1 MKKYKVTKHAVGIML
16 LSTFLFLCGC
26 GGKKNLVV
34 EEQPL
39 SETKEAAE
47 FFEVTGKNLGKTAT
61 STDEINLSKENVEE
75 KALITPSELLLREIK
90 KQKEEQKAGESDFN
104 LKDKGKSAEIVQA
117 VNADEIL
124 SPKEPSGDETAHPL
138 PQTKKSVKRKKSSK
152 AGDVV
157 LNFDR
162 ADLNEVIKTMAG
174 LLKINYI
181 IGQDVQG
188 KVTINTAGMLRKED
202 LFPVFYQILEAN
214 GLTAVKEG
222 NLYKI
227 VKIKQASRMSIPSR
241 FGREDEGTLSGE
253 SIIMQIIPLKNI
265 SAAELTKLLTPFI
278 SAEGTIISHKDSNT
292 LLLVDKSINIMKV
305 LNLVEV
311 FDVDMFQNVN
321 HRFYPL
327 ENIDV
332 GEMLKLLN
340 DIMSAY
346 KDFSKAKLKLIG
358 ISRLNTLLAVSRNP
372 GLFDKLESF
381 IRQLDVPGDSIT
393 EPNIYVYSVKNGEA
407 SDLAALLTSVLS
419 DQGESGGVSQDFD
432 EKSRRA
438 IPGNPLAR
446 KTKEEKEKKIIVTR
460 RKAAKFIS
468 GTLKGKINI
477 TPDTI
482 RNVLIIKAVPS
493 DYRAICSIL
502 DRIDVLPRQVLISV
516 TVAEITL
523 DESTKL
529 GVEWSYVRGDGSS
542 LTSNLLEAEV
552 SSSGLKF
559 TVGMLDRWSSIID
572 ALATENKVNILSSPS
587 VLASDNKE
595 AKIDIS
601 TEVPVASTQYEHD
614 SDSDAVIETTIEY
627 RNTGVILSVTPH
639 INERG
644 LVSMDISQEVS
655 EQSQNVLVGDK
666 EYPSFFK
673 RSVTTSLTVND
684 GQTIAIGG
692 LIKETKSDGTSGVPL
707 FSRIP
712 IIGFLFGKDTK
723 SISKTELI
731 ILITPRVITSL
742 EDVDTVTQEFKSKTQ
757 NAMKFVE

>member
-1 MKKYKVTKHAVGIML
+1 MKKYKVTKQAVGIMIFSAFLL
-16 LSTFLFLCGC
+16 LSGC
-26 GGKKNLVV
+26 AGKKNLTG

-47 FFEVTGKNLGKTAT
+47 FFEVTGKNLEKTTTSLDKKPGKVDK
-61 STDEINLSKENVEE
+61 TDVLPGDNIVQKEKPVEE
-75 KALITPSELLLREIK
+75 QSENIDLEALFQTNETTIDRDPDRKKA
-90 KQKEEQKAGESDFN
+90 Q
-104 LKDKGKSAEIVQA
+104 
-117 VNADEIL
+117 
-124 SPKEPSGDETAHPL
+124 PL
-138 PQTKKSVKRKKSSK
+138 PEKKKKSVKRKKPSK
-152 AGDVV
+152 AGDIV

-181 IGQDVQG
+181 IGQNVQG
-188 KVTINTAGMLRKED
+188 KVTINTAGMLRKKD

-227 VKIKQASRMSIPSR
+227 VKIKQASRMSIASR
-241 FGREDEGTLSGE
+241 LGREDEGMLYGE
-253 SIIMQIIPLKNI
+253 SIIMQIISLKNI

-292 LLLVDKSINIMKV
+292 LLLVDRSINIMKV
-305 LNLVEV
+305 LKLVEV
-311 FDVDMFQNVN
+311 FDVDIFQKVN
-321 HRFYPL
+321 HRFFPL

-332 GEMLKLLN
+332 AEMVKLLN
-340 DIMSAY
+340 DIISAY
-346 KDFSKAKLKLIG
+346 QAFSKSSLKLIG

-372 GLFDKLESF
+372 KLFDKLESF

-419 DQGESGGVSQDFD
+419 DQGGSGSVSQVIS

-446 KTKEEKEKKIIVTR
+446 KRKEEKEKKIIVTR
-460 RKAAKFIS
+460 RKPAKFIS

-482 RNVLIIKAVPS
+482 RNVLIIRAVPS
-493 DYRAICSIL
+493 DYSAICSIL

-529 GVEWSYVRGDGSS
+529 GVEWSYVRGDGSK
-542 LTSNLLEAEV
+542 LTSKLLEAEV
-552 SSSGLKF
+552 SSSGLKV
-559 TVGMLDRWSSIID
+559 TVGMLDRWSSILE

-601 TEVPVASTQYEHD
+601 TEIPVASTQYEHD

-692 LIKETKSDGTSGVPL
+692 LIKETKSGGTSGVPL
-707 FSRIP
+707 LSRIP

-742 EDVDTVTQEFKSKTQ
+742 EDVDTVTQEFKSKTK

>member
-1 MKKYKVTKHAVGIML
+1 MKKYNVTKQAVGIIL
-16 LSTFLFLCGC
+16 FSAFLFLYGC
-26 GGKKNLVV
+26 AGQKSRTVEESTLSKSKEVV
-34 EEQPL
+34 ELPEKAL
-39 SETKEAAE
+39 AS
-47 FFEVTGKNLGKTAT
+47 
-61 STDEINLSKENVEE
+61 DEINLSKENVEE
-75 KALITPSELLLREIK
+75 KASITPSELLLREIK
-90 KQKEEQKAGESDFN
+90 KYKKDQKADESDLY
-104 LKDKGKSAEIVQA
+104 LKDKEKSAEIVQA

-124 SPKEPSGDETAHPL
+124 SPKEPSGDETARPL

-162 ADLNEVIKTMAG
+162 ADLNEVIETMAG

-181 IGQDVQG
+181 IGQNVQG
-188 KVTINTAGMLRKED
+188 KVTINTAGKLRKED

-222 NLYKI
+222 KLYKI
-227 VKIKQASRMSIPSR
+227 VKIKQASRMSIASR
-241 FGREDEGTLSGE
+241 LGREDEGMLSEG

-292 LLLVDKSINIMKV
+292 LLLIDRGINIMKV
-305 LNLVEV
+305 LKLVEV

-321 HRFYPL
+321 HRFFPL

-332 GEMLKLLN
+332 GEMLKLLD

-407 SDLAALLTSVLS
+407 SDLAALLNSVLS
-419 DQGESGGVSQDFD
+419 DQNGSSGVSQGIS
-432 EKSRRA
+432 ERSQRA

-446 KTKEEKEKKIIVTR
+446 KTKEEKEEKEKKIFVTR
-460 RKAAKFIS
+460 RKVAKFIS

-477 TPDTI
+477 IPDTI
-482 RNVLIIKAVPS
+482 RNALIIKAVPS

-542 LTSNLLEAEV
+542 LTSKLLEAEV

-601 TEVPVASTQYEHD
+601 TEVPVASTQYKHD

-655 EQSQNVLVGDK
+655 EQSQNVLVGDN

-707 FSRIP
+707 LSRIP

-742 EDVDTVTQEFKSKTQ
+742 EDVDTVTREFKSKTK